1 MIWAIVFTYLS
12 IFWKK
17 KFLIDVI
24 PGQQNSPQPQLLI
37 QPHMPMASA
46 QAEVQGMPVGSPGGQ
61 IQLPGSQ

>member
-17 KFLIDVI
+17 IFLIDVI

>member
-17 KFLIDVI
+17 NFLIDVI

-46 QAEVQGMPVGSPGGQ
+46 QAEVQGMPVGSSGGQ